1 MDALPVMVATAL
13 VVVVCMLLCAG
24 AHIADKSKD
33 NAPKP

>member
-1 MDALPVMVATAL
+1 MDALPMVVATTL
-13 VVVVCMLLCAG
+13 GIVVCMLLCAG